1 VVENRAI
8 SRMIFPNQT
17 NPTLALFSLRSSEI
31 STLYSPNSLS
41 FVRFNQQGE
50 SDCAMDHLWQKKKG
64 NN

>member
-17 NPTLALFSLRSSEI
+17 NPTLSFLSSSNLNSI
-31 STLYSPNSLS
+31 LTPLSPS
-41 FVRFNQQGE
+41 FVLKNQQGE

>member
-17 NPTLALFSLRSSEI
+17 NPTLLFSLSFFRNLNSI
-31 STLYSPNSLS
+31 LTNSLS